1 MIACSNAI
9 EDLRS
14 TKTEMHGKTQNDFII
29 KDSMYA
35 YFVVNAVSTVGLFL
49 LNYYKGKYPPQVNN
63 TLSEFDPDDDLPF

>member
-1 MIACSNAI
+1 MC
-9 EDLRS
+9 
-14 TKTEMHGKTQNDFII
+14 
-29 KDSMYA
+29 A